1 MKLSNLHDPS
11 QLKDLSIPELN
22 DLASQI
28 RSFLIQSISQT
39 GGHLSSNLGV
49 VELTL
54 AMHTVFDSPKDKLIF
69 DVGHQSY
76 VHKILTGRMDQFDT
90 LRQYKGLS
98 GFQKRCESEHD
109 PWEAGHASTS
119 ISAALGYAAARDLLH
134 EDYEVVALIG
144 DGALGGGL
152 ALEALSDLG
161 AQKRDVV
168 IIFNDNEMSISANS
182 SGIENGITKLRTSKI
197 YRDTKRDVFNSLIQS
212 EQGKTLLDSMKHFRD
227 SVKSRVIDAPL
238 FKNFDVDYIGPV
250 DGHNMADLIAA
261 LQTAKENKGPI
272 VVHVKTTKGKGY
284 KPAQQDEIGKWH
296 GVGPFDIQTG
306 EFSGTPKPGTVSWS
320 EAAARTIYRMA
331 ADDPRIVA
339 ITPAMATGS
348 ALIPFSKTY
357 PDRFFDV
364 GIAEEHAITMAS
376 AMAAGGL
383 KPFVSIYSTF
393 LQRAYDEILHD
404 AARMGLPIVVG
415 VDRAGLV
422 GADGDT
428 HQGIYDIAFL
438 RTIPEVI
445 IAQPKNG
452 IELQH
457 MMAQAF
463 KAGKPFF
470 IRYPRGR
477 TAFAPVT
484 RFEPMEIGSWQKFTV
499 GKNPKQIVICYGP
512 DVEAILSRAKKEG
525 LELIVVNARFFKPVD
540 SAMIRELFSMNL
552 PVTVYETDRSE
563 GSLASAILEELEKE
577 KPQFDHLG
585 IESGF
590 VCQGSVEEL
599 RKEQK
604 ISLDDLFERLNTH
617 AS

>member
-11 QLKDLSIPELN
+11 QLKNLSVPELN

-28 RSFLIQSISQT
+28 RSFLIQSLSRT

-54 AMHTVFDSPKDKLIF
+54 AIHTVFNSPKDKIIF

-76 VHKILTGRMDQFDT
+76 VHKILTGRMNQFDT

-98 GFQKRCESEHD
+98 GFQKRSESEHD

-119 ISAALGYAAARDLLH
+119 ISAALGFAAARDLLH
-134 EDYEVVALIG
+134 EDYEIVSVIG

-161 AQKRDVV
+161 AQKRDVI
-168 IIFNDNEMSISANS
+168 IIFNDNEMSISANT
-182 SGIENGITKLRTSKI
+182 SGIENGITRLRTSKI

-212 EQGKTLLDSMKHFRD
+212 EKGKTVLDSMRHFRD
-227 SVKSRVIDAPL
+227 RVKSRVIDAPL
-238 FKNFDVDYIGPV
+238 FKNFDVDYIGPI
-250 DGHNMADLIAA
+250 DGHNIADLIAA

-284 KPAQQDEIGKWH
+284 VPAQQDEIGAWH
-296 GVGPFDIQTG
+296 GVGPFDVKTG
-306 EFSGTPKPGTVSWS
+306 EFTGSVKPGTISWS
-320 EAAARTIYRMA
+320 EAVARTLYRMA
-331 ADDPRIVA
+331 ANDPKIVA

-348 ALIPFSKTY
+348 ALIPFSRTY

-364 GIAEEHAITMAS
+364 GIAEEHAITMAA
-376 AMAAGGL
+376 AMSAGGL

-438 RTIPEVI
+438 RTIPDI
-445 IAQPKNG
+445 IICQPKNG
-452 IELQH
+452 VELQNL
-457 MMAQAF
+457 MAEGF
-463 KAGKPFF
+463 KANKPFF

-477 TAFAPVT
+477 TPYAPVL
-484 RFEPMEIGSWQKFTV
+484 RFEPIEIGSWQKTII
-499 GKNPKQIVICYGP
+499 GEHPRQIVIAYGP
-512 DVEAILSRAKKEG
+512 DVEEIIQRARKEN

-540 SAMIRELFSMNL
+540 SKMIEELFSMNL

-563 GSLASAILEELEKE
+563 GSLSSAILEELEKE
-577 KPQFDHLG
+577 RPQFDQLG

-590 VCQGSVEEL
+590 VSQGTVQQL
-599 RKEQK
+599 RQEQK
-604 ISLDDLFERLNTH
+604 ISMDDLFERLNKH